1 MARFTR
7 QNQIDALIAQHEAWL
22 AREATEGR
30 GTSRDRRYDP
40 DTMLAEPDARRI
52 GAVTQRTLRANRR
65 YSGWNNTGRIVGW
78 ATSPDGEAT
87 QPPTDGVA
95 TYRRIW
101 PMALVRSSLYLGD
114 SLLPSLGALRESHRV
129 DAEVQSLAHIVGYT
143 GDPTL

>member
-65 YSGWNNTGRIVGW
+65 YSRWNNSWADRRMGNVPRWGGYPATHGWDGYLSSVSGRW
-78 ATSPDGEAT
+78 
-87 QPPTDGVA
+87 
-95 TYRRIW
+95 
-101 PMALVRSSLYLGD
+101 
-114 SLLPSLGALRESHRV
+114 H
-129 DAEVQSLAHIVGYT
+129 
-143 GDPTL
+143 